1 MLRWKLGP
9 GWARSVFRALVRG
22 ESTRGV
28 GWGGGDAHKQAT
40 DRHRGKEQPEE
51 RARQSPKM
59 TDTRRS
65 DRKMDRRE
73 IHRRR
78 KETKKKD

>member
-9 GWARSVFRALVRG
+9 GWARSMCRALVRG

-40 DRHRGKEQPEE
+40 DRHRGRGTATGEGKAE
-51 RARQSPKM
+51 SKN
-59 TDTRRS
+59 
-65 DRKMDRRE
+65 DRDEMLR
-73 IHRRR
+73 
-78 KETKKKD
+78 